1 MYYIIK
7 QGDNLDAIIKEVE
20 SNGFVNSYWS
30 CSKENCVAIA
40 LYYYPFD
47 DINSNPYCNGKR
59 QYILLNKVMA
69 GLDFGA
75 DCWVG
80 CRKEYPSMADMFS
93 AMEDRI
99 RTFTEK
105 VK

>member
-7 QGDNLDAIIKEVE
+7 QGDNLDEIIKSVE
-20 SNGFVNSYWS
+20 AKGFVNSYWS
-30 CSKENCVAIA
+30 CSRENCVAIA
-40 LYYYPFD
+40 LYYNPFSD
-47 DINSNPYCNGKR
+47 TERYSTGKL
-59 QYILLNKVMA
+59 QYILLNRVMA

-80 CRKEYPSMADMFS
+80 NRKEYNSMAEMFS
-93 AMEDRI
+93 AMDDRI
-99 RTFTEK
+99 RYFADK